1 MRDSSIHWIEYM
13 LRKHFLVFKN
23 LNILTHKGCL
33 RKDPINVQA
42 KLAMSTVGEEAKIKE
57 KKTSLSGDD
66 FLTTITIATAK
77 DANESK
83 RDFKRAKAPY

>member
-33 RKDPINVQA
+33 RKDPINIQA
-42 KLAMSTVGEEAKIKE
+42 KLAMSTVGQAEIKE

-66 FLTTITIATAK
+66 FSTTITIATAEE
-77 DANESK
+77 ANESK